1 MVACL
6 FDQKLCRLW
15 VIFAGKKSK
24 EPGFVVV
31 VLIVR
36 AIEDCCDATDRLA
49 TTTGDESDN
58 FPVLPLEQA
67 VGFEEF
73 ADATRE

>member
-6 FDQKLCRLW
+6 FGQKLCRLW
-15 VIFAGKKSK
+15 VIFAGEKSK
-24 EPGFVVV
+24 EPGSVAV

-36 AIEDCCDATDRLA
+36 AIQDCCDASDRLA
-49 TTTGDESDN
+49 TTTGDEPDN
-58 FPVLPLEQA
+58 FPVLPVEQA

-73 ADATRE
+73 ADAIRE